1 MTTKSSQARLRQAF
15 TLIELLVVI
24 AIIGVLIAVLLPAVQ
39 KARDAASRVSCQNN
53 LKQIG
58 LAVQSYHD
66 AKKRL
71 PSNQRPTSAASNTVR
86 IRWFTQILPYIE
98 QGALFNNY
106 DESSNWD
113 STPGAVNVTTPNGNV
128 VAYPATSPASA
139 TGFPGNVFAT
149 ATVIN
154 VAQCPASPS
163 PNRLDNNPA
172 LSASPNQGWN
182 PTYNP
187 FYLAVTDYAGNY
199 GVHDSLVASGVLAA
213 PPQNQYGPLINT
225 NGVDAFPITLADI
238 LDGTSSTIW
247 AAESGGR
254 PYLYQ
259 GNVRQG
265 LDLTIHGVD
274 GGGWG
279 RPASDFWLVGFAD
292 RNGTIP
298 VGKYAINAANGVDT
312 EGIYPLTLPTG
323 YPLGTYSSGQIY
335 GFHGSGA
342 NVVFVDGSV
351 HYLDKEIDI
360 NVLSALA
367 TRANS
372 EPIPG
377 NAY

>member
-1 MTTKSSQARLRQAF
+1 MNSRHSHTRRRRGF

-66 AKKRL
+66 AKRRL
-71 PSNQRPTSAASNTVR
+71 PDNQRPASAAANTVR
-86 IRWFTQILPYIE
+86 VRWFTLILPYIE
-98 QGALFNNY
+98 QGAIYSNY
-106 DESSNWD
+106 DQTSNWD
-113 STPGAVNVTTPNGNV
+113 STPGPVAVTTANGNV
-128 VAYPATSPASA
+128 VNYPATTPPSAS
-139 TGFPGNVFAT
+139 GFPGNVFAT
-149 ATVIN
+149 ATLIN

-163 PNRLDNNPA
+163 PTRLDNNPA
-172 LSASPNQGWN
+172 LSAAPNQGWN
-182 PTYNP
+182 PTKNP
-187 FYLAVTDYAGNY
+187 FYQAVTDYAGNY
-199 GVHDSLVASGVLAA
+199 GVHDSLVASTVLTA

-225 NGVDAFPITLADI
+225 NGVDSFPITLADV
-238 LDGTSSTIW
+238 LDGTSNTIW

-259 GNVRQG
+259 GGVRQG
-265 LDLTIHGVD
+265 LDLTLHGVN

-279 RPASDFWLVGFAD
+279 RPSSDFWLIGFAD
-292 RNGTIP
+292 KDGTIP
-298 VGKYAINAANGVDT
+298 VGKYAINSSNGIDAGGV
-312 EGIYPLTLPTG
+312 YPLTAPVG
-323 YPLGTYSSGQIY
+323 YPLGTYASGQIY
-335 GFHGSGA
+335 SFHGSGA

-351 HYLDKEIDI
+351 HYLDRDIDI
-360 NVLSALA
+360 NVLSALI

-372 EPIPG
+372 EQTSG